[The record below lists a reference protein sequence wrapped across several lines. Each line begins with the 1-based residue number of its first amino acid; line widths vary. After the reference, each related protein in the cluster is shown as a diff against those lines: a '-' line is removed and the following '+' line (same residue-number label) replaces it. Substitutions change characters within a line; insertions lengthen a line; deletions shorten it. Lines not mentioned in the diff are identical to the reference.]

1 MSKTVDSALHDPE
14 ARLAYEQELL
24 LGEAIETLGA
34 LASGRITQRELAGR
48 LGVTEGR
55 VSQILSGGE
64 NLTLRS
70 LAALGWALG
79 LRFQLHPIPLADR
92 QGTPAEDDEPLPSW
106 LDRFSLVSPA
116 EFERLAP
123 AKEFEPYREPMVVV
137 SANRSGQPIHDQAL
151 PIAA

>member
-34 LASGRITQRELAGR
+34 LASGRITQREL
-48 LGVTEGR
+48 R